1 MKHSLKRK
9 TFAVLAFVLSAVMVI
24 TSLAVFAQDAAPTVW
39 DGSIATSFEG
49 GEGTANDPYQIATAE
64 QLAYLASLINTAA
77 EMYDNGDG
85 MALTNNEGSVHMYT
99 INGVTYYLSSFNGV
113 DYLSST
119 NSETSYTLAEGYK
132 SATVYRVTIGGVQY
146 YCLAQPVNGTPAQA
160 YEYDTETFQM
170 TAVEGVSIAYRKFRS
185 TNNNRDQVHYYIDGS
200 DYPTDEMDH
209 TAIASAKYS
218 SLTTISGHTAQYVN
232 DDGQPQTD
240 YLLSHSSLFTKSETI
255 WVSAL
260 KDDVLYGWMPG
271 AEARASAVATTD
283 ANGNKFVV
291 YGEQLLE
298 TKACATLSYI
308 LTADIVLNDTAAY
321 ETWSSTAPANAWTPI
336 GDESVMPF
344 SGTFDGD
351 GYTIF
356 GLYICRKNVVDYYNG
371 LFGTLKDATVKN
383 VTLEKGYVQAGLAT
397 GALAGQS
404 INSKISGVTNESVYV
419 RAYKGRDSNT
429 WYHETMYPRA
439 GGIVGAAKS
448 GTEIFD
454 CHCNAKVVAIND
466 SNSSGS
472 GTLDAYAGGIVG
484 EATGASDNYVNVFN
498 CTVGSTVQSWIGH
511 HARTI
516 YLGGVVAYASYTN
529 VAGCVSKAKIER
541 HYVGSANIGGV
552 VGYAANSKIT
562 SNVSFADIHDYLS
575 LNGGNASD
583 NGPSHGGILS
593 YATSSTVYVT
603 NNIFAGKQATNPD
616 KADKFKTLGMIIG
629 NVASDNANIQISY
642 NYYVLNTESD
652 LQAPAL
658 SDNVSAKTKV
668 KKLENFEITE
678 AHLKGT
684 ASAVINADS
693 TYANTADLVSAMNAY
708 VVAANV
714 NSTTMKQGAEYP
726 VAYSAYYRTK
736 SITVQG
742 SENGVCRI
750 ANTNPNTFPASSGIT
765 TDGYKVGELIS
776 FTVAPKEGYVLRKV
790 EYKEGSTTTELTP
803 TSQGNYEFTMPD
815 NSVTIIMS
823 FVETGADVYSITYED
838 CEEVTYW
845 SAYPAQAHFKG
856 YDTTIPTPTRPNYD
870 FAGWLVNGSTT
881 PVMNLTLGGNTYSA
895 NITITAKWT
904 PKATVRIS
912 LDAQNVVYN
921 GAQQAFA
928 VIGADA
934 SVSGVSVKYLINEK
948 WTTKAPTASGVYSV
962 RITRAEDA
970 TYQSIDTVTTF
981 TIAKA
986 PSSVIFENN
995 ISKVYNNAVVSNPII
1010 TTVGDGEITYHFF
1023 NSAGQ
1028 EIAAPKAV
1036 GSYTV
1041 TVRMAEG
1048 VNYLAKEETLAFT
1061 ISKATIDASTIAWS
1075 YSEPFVYSASAHSVY
1090 VEGVPSDV
1098 TVNYSGTRS
1107 ATNAGTYT
1115 VSATFTYDEANY
1127 NPISI
1132 EPLEWIISK
1141 RTLTDIDLMWV
1152 YNEAFVYDMSMK
1164 EVTIDGL
1171 PEDVTVKEYI
1181 QNVAINAGT
1190 YTASAVFEFD
1200 SANYE
1205 SVSISPLTW
1214 EIKKAKIDIS
1224 SLEWT
1229 STSLPFNGQLQSI
1242 TLTGIPAGVEVLY
1255 SGNEYVVAGTYFA
1268 TAIFFADEENF
1279 EHIRSVTTTWTIEKA
1294 ETIISADIVNQF
1306 AADGAA
1312 HIPPASINHNEA
1324 ELQFSMD
1331 AQTNPG
1337 TYWYVLSTPETNNY
1351 KAAKLT
1357 VKLMITQSDSGLIS
1371 LALEENNKARSAKTL
1386 TSMYESVSQA
1396 YVCLSMVQDR
1406 EANAFVDAYNEIM
1419 LTATIYNRNVKK
1431 ATADM
1436 GNAYKLLF
1444 APSYKL
1450 VPQAIVRELLD
1461 YILKIFE

>member
-1 MKHSLKRK
+1 MKHSLKRR
-9 TFAVLAFVLSAVMVI
+9 TFAVLAFLLSAVMVI
-24 TSLAVFAQDAAPTVW
+24 TSLAVFAQDTEPTVW

-49 GEGTANDPYQIATAE
+49 GEGTPNDPYQIATAE

-85 MALTNNEGSVHMYT
+85 MALTNNEGSVYMYT
-99 INGVTYYLSSFNGV
+99 LNGVTYYLSSFNGV

-132 SATVYRVTIGGVQY
+132 SATIYRVTIGGVQY
-146 YCLAQPVNGTPAQA
+146 YCLAQPANGAPAQA
-160 YEYDTETFQM
+160 YEYDTETLQM

-200 DYPTDEMDH
+200 DYPTTEMDH

-232 DDGQPQTD
+232 DDGQSQTD
-240 YLLSHSSLFTKSETI
+240 YLLGHSSLFTKSETI
-255 WVSAL
+255 WVSAI
-260 KDDVLYGWMPG
+260 KDDVLYGWMPS
-271 AEARASAVATTD
+271 AEVRASAVATTD

-336 GDESVMPF
+336 GDKTVMPF

-351 GYTIF
+351 GYSIF

-383 VTLEKGYVQAGLAT
+383 VTLEKGFIQSGLAT
-397 GALAGQS
+397 GGLAGQS
-404 INSKISGVTNESVYV
+404 IRTKISGVTNESVYV
-419 RAYKGRDSNT
+419 KGWKGRDG
-429 WYHETMYPRA
+429 WYNDELLPYA
-439 GGIVGAAKS
+439 GGIVGLAKT

-454 CHCNAKVVAIND
+454 CHCNAKVTSTNA
-466 SNSSGS
+466 SNTSGT
-472 GTLDAYAGGIVG
+472 GTLDASAGGIVG
-484 EATGASDNYVNVFN
+484 HASGASDNYINIFN
-498 CTVGSTVQSWIGH
+498 CSFGGLVQAWNYHGSRTSYVGGIAAHT
-511 HARTI
+511 
-516 YLGGVVAYASYTN
+516 SYVN
-529 VAGCVSKAKIER
+529 VAGCVSKGAVQAQI
-541 HYVGSANIGGV
+541 VGSGHVGGV
-552 VGYAANSKIT
+552 VGYATNSKIT
-562 SNVSFADIHDYLS
+562 SNISFANINDCVVIEAS
-575 LNGGNASD
+575 QGTGGTPNQGGVVGYAS
-583 NGPSHGGILS
+583 
-593 YATSSTVYVT
+593 SSTVYVT
-603 NNIFAGKQATNPD
+603 NNIFAGTQATKED
-616 KADKFKTLGMIIG
+616 RADKTKVLGKIIG
-629 NVASDNANIQISY
+629 NVANNASIQISY
-642 NYYVLNTESD
+642 NYYVVNADSAV
-652 LQAPAL
+652 QAPAVGT
-658 SDNVSAKTKV
+658 NVTAQNKV
-668 KKLENFEITE
+668 KILENFEITE

-684 ASAVINADS
+684 ASAVINADG

-714 NSTTMKQGAEYP
+714 NSATMKQGAEYP

-750 ANTNPNTFPASSGIT
+750 ENANPNSFPASSGIT
-765 TDGYKVGELIS
+765 TSGYKVGELIS
-776 FTVAPKEGYVLRKV
+776 FTVAPNEGYVLRKV
-790 EYKEGSTTTELTP
+790 EYKVGNTTTELTP

-815 NSVTIIMS
+815 NSVTVIMS
-823 FVETGADVYSITYED
+823 FVETGADVYSITYVD

-845 SAYPAQAHFKG
+845 SAYPTQAHFKG
-856 YDTTIPTPTRPNYD
+856 YDTTIPVPTRPNYD

-881 PVMNLTLGGNTYSA
+881 PVMNLTLGANAYSS

-912 LDAQNVVYN
+912 LDAQSVVYN

-928 VIGADA
+928 MIGADA
-934 SVSGVSVKYLINEK
+934 SINGVSVKYLINEK

-962 RITRAEDA
+962 RVTRAEDA

-986 PSSVIFENN
+986 PSSVIFENS

-1048 VNYLAKEETLAFT
+1048 VNYLAQEETLAFT

-1075 YSEPFVYSASAHSVY
+1075 YSEPFVYSTMAHSVY
-1090 VEGVPSDV
+1090 VEGVPSDI

-1115 VSATFTYDEANY
+1115 VSATFTYDESNY

-1132 EPLEWIISK
+1132 EPLEWTISK

-1171 PEDVTVKEYI
+1171 PVDVTVKEYI

-1200 SANYE
+1200 RANYE

-1214 EIKKAKIDIS
+1214 EIKKAKIDVS
-1224 SLEWT
+1224 TMQWT
-1229 STSLPFNGQLQSI
+1229 TTSVPFNGQLQSI
-1242 TLTGIPAGVEVLY
+1242 TLTGVPAGVEVLY

-1268 TAIFFADEENF
+1268 TAIFFADEANY
-1279 EHIRSVTTTWTIEKA
+1279 EHIRSMTTAWTIEKA
-1294 ETIISADIVNQF
+1294 ETVISADIVNKF
-1306 AADGAA
+1306 IADGAA
-1312 HIPPASINHNEA
+1312 HIPAASINHTEA
-1324 ELQFSMD
+1324 ELQYSLP
-1331 AQTNPG
+1331 AQVNPG
-1337 TYWYVLSTPETNNY
+1337 TYWYVISTVETNNY
-1351 KAAKLT
+1351 KAAQIT
-1357 VKLMITQSDSGLIS
+1357 VKLQLTQSDSGLIS
-1371 LALEENNKARSAKTL
+1371 LAIEENNKARSATTL
-1386 TSMYESVSQA
+1386 TAMYQSISQA
-1396 YVCLSMVQDR
+1396 YVYLSMVDDK
-1406 EANAFVDAYNEIM
+1406 EAKAFVDVYNEVM
-1419 LTATIYNRNVKK
+1419 LTVSVYNKNVNK
-1431 ATADM
+1431 ATEDM
-1436 GNAYKLLF
+1436 GAAFKQLF
-1444 APSYKL
+1444 APTYKI
-1450 VPQAIVRELLD
+1450 VPKPIVRELLD
-1461 YILKIFE
+1461 FILKNFD